1 VGEVR
6 GEGLIAAVELVADRP
21 ARTPFAPERRT
32 GLRLH
37 ELLLEEGLVCRD
49 LGDSLAF
56 SPPLVIAEEE
66 LDEAVRRFAR
76 GLERLAAS

>member
-1 VGEVR
+1 
-6 GEGLIAAVELVADRP
+6 
-21 ARTPFAPERRT
+21 
-32 GLRLH
+32 
-37 ELLLEEGLVCRD
+37 VCRD